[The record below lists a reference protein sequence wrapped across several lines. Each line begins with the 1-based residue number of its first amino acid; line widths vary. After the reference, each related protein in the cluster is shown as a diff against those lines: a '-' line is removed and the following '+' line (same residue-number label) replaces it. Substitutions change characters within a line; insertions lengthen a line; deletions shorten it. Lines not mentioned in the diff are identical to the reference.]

1 MAKQKNKTTPHD
13 NPQGI
18 RAEGDTLRKYALTA
32 LGIALLPLLLGL
44 TYLASLHQTG
54 EQKKTI
60 TYIANSYAH
69 QQASTVGLMFNRL
82 ETRLRGAAQSPL
94 ALSAISSQSAE
105 NIELVEQTMLDYFP
119 EVVSLRILPLSELG
133 TANLEGGT
141 GGLRN
146 HIEVDLVRRTANGTK
161 TQPESYEFENN
172 WLTSIAY
179 LVAHPRNKS
188 HTAVII
194 VTIDNKLIVEELN
207 FLDGAL
213 GRTILQ
219 QIFTNNK
226 RDRIFDIAH
235 AGFGDATDYTQ
246 ISPVQDTPWQISFTP
261 SGQMLDDVSPK
272 PWLIY
277 ALLGLLSATTIAA
290 IGYQW
295 LRSRK
300 ALAEDIDTMT
310 VGANRHAPMILK
322 TEEMVGIAK
331 QLRRTTLRNLRQTAS
346 GDSEPALPEVHEDSY
361 DLMSASTGIEVAE
374 ISDPMFQKD
383 AILDV
388 TENDDEV
395 ELELELDIAMDDE
408 DDIEED
414 TGGLPKHIFRAYDI
428 RGLADEE
435 LTDDLVHQIGL
446 ALGTIA
452 EEQQQQSLLV
462 ASDAR
467 LSSNRIKNT
476 LVKALVESG
485 RDVIDLGQIPT
496 PLLYFATQKLDYH
509 SGVMIT
515 GSHNPA
521 EYNGMKIVL
530 NKQTIGAGGIQNIF
544 DRIRAGSF
552 SKGAGRIVR
561 EDVVA
566 RYLDEVLSDIAV
578 ATPLRVVIDAGNGI
592 TGPIAP
598 ALFEEL
604 GCEVIPLYCEPDGNF
619 PNHDPDTGNEDNL
632 RDLAAAVS
640 EHDADF
646 GVAFDGDGDRI
657 AVVTNSGEIVRTD
670 QLMMLFA
677 DDVVSRNPGTDV
689 VFDVK
694 CSRQLSQLIS
704 SKGGRPVL
712 WKTGHAYMKEKMA
725 ETGALLGGEF
735 SGHIFFGER
744 WYGFDDGMYAA
755 CRLAEIIAIQGLSL
769 DECLSEYPQLSST
782 PELLLPVDERYKF
795 RLMNKIIDKAD
806 FAPGKVNT
814 LDGVRV
820 DYNEGWGLLR
830 ASNTGAYLTARFE
843 AESAEALE
851 SIKGAF
857 RKAITQADPN
867 FDFTL

>member
-1 MAKQKNKTTPHD
+1 MAKQKQKTAHHD

-18 RAEGDTLRKYALTA
+18 RAEGNTLRNIALIA
-32 LGIALLPLLLGL
+32 LGIALVPLLLGL
-44 TYLASLHQTG
+44 SYLASLHQSS
-54 EQKKTI
+54 QQDKTVS
-60 TYIANSYAH
+60 YIAKSYAH

-133 TANLEGGT
+133 TADLQGGT

-146 HIEVDLVRRTANGTK
+146 HIEVDLVRRTANGSK
-161 TQPESYEFENN
+161 TQPESYQFEGN

-188 HTAVII
+188 QTAVII
-194 VTIDNKLIVEELN
+194 ITIDNKLIVEELN

-213 GRTILQ
+213 GRTVLQ
-219 QIFTNNK
+219 QIFTSNK

-235 AGFGDATDYTQ
+235 TGFGDARDYTQ
-246 ISPVQDTPWQISFTP
+246 IAPVQNTPWQISFTP
-261 SGQMLDDVSPK
+261 SAEMLEDVSQN
-272 PWLIY
+272 PWLVY
-277 ALLGLLSATTIAA
+277 ALLGLLSGTTIGA
-290 IGYQW
+290 ITYQW
-295 LRSRK
+295 LRGRAIIK
-300 ALAEDIDTMT
+300 HDLDTIT
-310 VGANRHAPMILK
+310 IGANRHAPMLLK
-322 TEEMVGIAK
+322 TEELVGVAK
-331 QLRRTTLRNLRQTAS
+331 QLRRTTLRSLRRVPSSDDQ
-346 GDSEPALPEVHEDSY
+346 PALPEVQEDIFGVT
-361 DLMSASTGIEVAE
+361 DPTTGIEVSE
-374 ISDPMFQKD
+374 ISDAIFQQE
-383 AILDV
+383 ALARGV
-388 TENDDEV
+388 GNDE
-395 ELELELDIAMDDE
+395 EIELELDLALDE
-408 DDIEED
+408 DDLEEED
-414 TGGLPKHIFRAYDI
+414 TSGLPRHVFRAYDI

-435 LTDDLVHQIGL
+435 LTDDLVRQIGL

-452 EEQQQQSLLV
+452 GEQNQQSLLV

-467 LSSNRIKNT
+467 LSSSRIKHA

-485 RDVIDLGQIPT
+485 RDVVDLGQIPT
-496 PLLYFATQKLDYH
+496 PLLYFATQKLDHH

-521 EYNGMKIVL
+521 NYNGMKIVL
-530 NKQTIGAGGIQNIF
+530 NQQTIGAGGIQEIF
-544 DRIRAGSF
+544 ERIQSGNF
-552 SKGAGRIVR
+552 SKGSGRIVR
-561 EDVVA
+561 DDIVA
-566 RYLDEVLSDIAV
+566 KYLDEVLGDIAI
-578 ATPLRVVIDAGNGI
+578 AMPLRIVIDAGNGI

-604 GCEVIPLYCEPDGNF
+604 GCEVIPLYCEPDGAF
-619 PNHDPDTGNEDNL
+619 PNHDPDTSNESNL
-632 RDLAAAVS
+632 RDLAAAVRK
-640 EHDADF
+640 HQADL

-712 WKTGHAYMKEKMA
+712 WKTGHAYMKQKIA

-755 CRLAEIIAIQGLSL
+755 CRLAEIVAIQGLSL
-769 DECLSEYPQLSST
+769 DECLSEYPRLVST
-782 PELLLPVDERYKF
+782 PELLIPVKERYKF
-795 RLMNKIIDKAD
+795 PLMKKIIDSAD
-806 FAPGKVNT
+806 FSPGKANT

-843 AESAEALE
+843 AETNEALE
-851 SIKGAF
+851 RIKDAF
-857 RKAITQADPN
+857 RKAIAQADPD
-867 FDFTL
+867 FEFTL